1 MTEIKYLITEDK
13 MTTVSFPGLG
23 IDNFTM
29 NPVAFSISLG
39 QKTLN
44 IHWYA
49 LIITTGILLAVTYC
63 YYRSKQEGICDD
75 DLLDMALFTI
85 PCAVIGAR
93 LYYVLTSL
101 SEYDSFKE
109 AIAIWKGGL
118 AIYGAIIAGAITILC
133 VCKYKG
139 IKLMKAF
146 DMVSPAVMIGQIVGR
161 WGNFV
166 NGEAYGTEVAEGS
179 ILYFI
184 RMGLTPNINSYS
196 TMYYFHPTFLYE
208 SIWNLVGFVIINL
221 LYKKKKFDG
230 QVFLMYISWYG
241 FGRMFIEGLRTDSL
255 YVGVFRISQVL
266 GFLCFLAGTTLLIYN
281 LARVRREQLT
291 NDVAYEATYPKFKT
305 VATIS
310 ADESAEDAE
319 DADDK
324 DDKEASTEAED
335 TEK

>member
-1 MTEIKYLITEDK
+1 

-39 QKTLN
+39 QKTLS

-49 LIITTGILLAVTYC
+49 LIITTGILLAVAYC
-63 YYRSKQEGICDD
+63 YYRSKQEKIILD
-75 DLLDMALFTI
+75 DLLDMALFTV
-85 PCAVIGAR
+85 PCGVIGAR

-101 SEYDSFKE
+101 SEFE
-109 AIAIWKGGL
+109 NFREMIAIWNGGL
-118 AIYGAIIAGAITILC
+118 AIYGAIIAGAITLLC
-133 VCKYKG
+133 VSKYKK
-139 IKLMKAF
+139 INPLKTF
-146 DMVSPAVMIGQIVGR
+146 DMVSPAVMIGQILGR

-166 NGEAYGTEVAEGS
+166 NGEAYGAEVAEGS

-184 RMGLTPNINSYS
+184 RMGLTPNIKSYS

-208 SIWNLVGFVIINL
+208 SIWNLVGFLIINL

-266 GFLCFLAGTTLLIYN
+266 GFLCFLIGTTLLIYN
-281 LARVRREQLT
+281 LARVRREQMT

-305 VATIS
+305 VATIN
-310 ADESAEDAE
+310 ADKSAEDADE
-319 DADDK
+319 TN
-324 DDKEASTEAED
+324 DKEASTEAED